1 MNSNQNV
8 EDIIPSSKII
18 EEKRTLD
25 SIIEMIQQSTKIIP
39 DVFESRFKSRQ
50 NYIDKYNGTTQLP
63 NQIEYLRIILDADI
77 ILFCIRQGIMKGN
90 KSESK
95 KMEEWKTFPFD
106 GGKIF
111 MDYKQKRFHANSGAR
126 DVTDT
131 VMEKLVGNI
140 DPILKSTKLKE
151 PLLVKGDDSFQE
163 KDIDSI
169 PLFFDMR
176 KSDDKDKKDNRVEWS
191 NYGVAFLED
200 EYGTILVRLI
210 SPNLKDELKHPY
222 NCGLY
227 KNQSNPNA
235 TFEMLYLFAGEGK
248 TLNPLDYPKFTPN
261 AFSQRIKRCNKWLM
275 EKFEL
280 SEKPIR
286 KYSKSRTGYTSWI
299 NISIEYRKGKDAMDF
314 TDNRYSNPE

>member
-18 EEKRTLD
+18 EEKRRPD
-25 SIIEMIQQSTKIIP
+25 SIIKWIQQSTKKLP

-63 NQIEYLRIILDADI
+63 NQIEYLRIILDTDI
-77 ILFCIRQGIMKGN
+77 ILFCIRQAIMKGN

-111 MDYKQKRFHANSGAR
+111 MAYKQKRFHAISGAR

-131 VMEKLVGNI
+131 TMEKLAGNI
-140 DPILKSTKLKE
+140 D
-151 PLLVKGDDSFQE
+151 LVPS
-163 KDIDSI
+163 
-169 PLFFDMR
+169 FFDI
-176 KSDDKDKKDNRVEWS
+176 DKKDNRVQWS
-191 NYGVAFLED
+191 NYGVAFLQD

-227 KNQSNPNA
+227 KSQSKPNV
-235 TFEMLYLFAGEGK
+235 TFEMLLRFATKGR
-248 TLNPLDYPKFTPN
+248 TLNPLDFPEKQNT
-261 AFSQRIKRCNKWLM
+261 FSHRIQRCNKWLM

-286 KYSKSRTGYTSWI
+286 KYSKLRTGYTSRI
-299 NISIEYRKGKDAMDF
+299 NISIQNRKGKDAMDF
-314 TDNRYSNPE
+314 IDDTYSNPE

>member
-1 MNSNQNV
+1 
-8 EDIIPSSKII
+8 
-18 EEKRTLD
+18 
-25 SIIEMIQQSTKIIP
+25 
-39 DVFESRFKSRQ
+39 
-50 NYIDKYNGTTQLP
+50 
-63 NQIEYLRIILDADI
+63 
-77 ILFCIRQGIMKGN
+77 MKGN

-111 MDYKQKRFHANSGAR
+111 MAYKQKRFHAISGAR

-131 VMEKLVGNI
+131 AMEKLVGNI

-163 KDIDSI
+163 KGIDSI
-169 PLFFDMR
+169 PSFFDI
-176 KSDDKDKKDNRVEWS
+176 DKKDNRVKWS
-191 NYGVAFLED
+191 NYGVAFFKAENSVPF
-200 EYGTILVRLI
+200 VRLI
-210 SPNLKDELKHPY
+210 SPNLKNELSHPF

-227 KNQSNPNA
+227 KSQSEPSV
-235 TFEMLYLFAGEGK
+235 TFEMLLRFATKGK
-248 TLNPLDYPKFTPN
+248 TLNPLDFPENLN

-286 KYSKSRTGYTSWI
+286 KYSKLRTGYTSRI
-299 NISIEYRKGKDAMDF
+299 NISIQNRKGKDAMDF
-314 TDNRYSNPE
+314 IDDTYSNPE